1 MKDCK
6 IHTLFVDDRLDNV
19 MDMMLLAFVNL
30 FASVNDGALFRAM
43 RLSRK
48 VRENNVDIFYLLQNF
63 DVGGP
68 ARRTDWNR
76 RCCSHA
82 SLERG

>member
-19 MDMMLLAFVNL
+19 MDMMLLAFINL
-30 FASVNDGALFRAM
+30 LASVNDGVLFRAM

-48 VRENNVDIFYLLQNF
+48 VKAE
-63 DVGGP
+63 
-68 ARRTDWNR
+68 
-76 RCCSHA
+76 
-82 SLERG
+82 